1 MAAGTFTLYGSAKEN
16 IAKALIDL
24 DTDSFVVALLGAGYT
39 PSVNVDDT
47 WSDISANQITGT
59 GYTAGGAALTSVT
72 VTRSGGTVT
81 FDAADVSWT
90 SSTITAKYAVI
101 AKKAGASLTG
111 TDLLLGYVELETGGT
126 VSTTNGTLAIQWN
139 ASGIFT
145 LS

>member
-1 MAAGTFTLYGSAKEN
+1 MAAGTFTLYGAAKEN

-24 DTDSFVVALLGAGYT
+24 DTDNFVVTLLGAGYT
-39 PSVNVDDT
+39 PSVNADDT
-47 WSDISANQITGT
+47 WSDISANEITGT
-59 GYTAGGAALTSVT
+59 GYTAGGAALASVT

-81 FDAADVSWT
+81 FDAADVSWS
-90 SSTITAKYAVI
+90 SSTITAKYAAIV
-101 AKKAGASLTG
+101 KKAGASLDG